1 MFTLHRNT
9 MSRQLSPPRSARPR
23 PWLALVL
30 LAPML
35 VARSAGQPASEYL
48 LRNWTTADG
57 LPDNTVRAIVE
68 TRDGYLWMGT
78 ANGLVRFDGIRFTT
92 FDPADTPGLPTAD
105 VYGLT
110 RDLQDGL
117 WLATR
122 RGVLRY
128 HNGTF
133 TSMPG
138 PQDGLQGAVFNI
150 VADARGGLWM
160 RSSTNLLRWTG
171 ERLEIAQPWPGG
183 PESVHRITSASD
195 GGLWFAARNGLWR
208 VRDGKAELV
217 ASGVA
222 PDLIAQGHDGRLWG
236 VVGQAQLALLA
247 GDQWKAV
254 AELPVRCRTL
264 WLSSNND
271 VWLGADSEGR
281 AFRWRDGVLT
291 EVGPPQGLQGNRA
304 IDFAEDREG
313 NIWLG
318 MNGAGLYR
326 LREKRL
332 SVFDRQHGF
341 GNTAMAG
348 VIEDAQG
355 GIFASCMGHGAYRM
369 VGDRF
374 EALLPDVGNTS
385 NRLTTALAPAASGG
399 TWVGMYYDELPR
411 MVDGRVVERI
421 GSGAGTRSLLV
432 DSAGDLWRGTRSAG
446 VEHFSG
452 HTVTRYAE
460 SNGLSFNNVY
470 SLAQDREGAIW
481 AGTEEGLNRIDRGR
495 IIQFGRTNGLGHQF
509 VTALC
514 VDSRGTLW
522 AGTLGGGLSGWTGGR
537 FVTISVN
544 EGLAD
549 DAVQQLIED
558 DLGHLW
564 IGTRAGLM
572 RVPVTMLHD
581 FLSGT
586 TRAVHGTLVGRSE
599 GLVRPNCWTE
609 YQPAGIKARDGRL
622 WICTGSGLVL
632 IDPRRFDT
640 PVSPPVAH
648 IEEVKVDADPPM
660 EVRGGG
666 DTLEV
671 PARAERLQIRYT
683 GISPSDPE
691 LVRFRYRLVGYDR
704 DWIEAG
710 RVRFAHY
717 AHVTPGGYQFEVQA
731 LNNHGVW
738 SKTAVLGLR
747 VRPAYWQTA
756 WFRGA
761 VGLGAMGILFA
772 GYRGGVARLE
782 RRRAEQEAFARRLID
797 SQEQDR
803 QRIASELHDGMGQSL
818 IVIKNRAALALTQMT
833 ASGPATAHLEEVSHM
848 ASAALQEVRAIAQN
862 LRPYQIDQFG
872 LTKAIA
878 SMVSQLA
885 ESSGM
890 EFKCDLDPIDDAL
903 PAGLEIG
910 FYRIA
915 QECVNNVV
923 KHSQARRATLQVRRN
938 ARTLCLT
945 VTDEG
950 CGFTPNPS
958 GPPSGFGLRNIVER
972 ARAMRGEANIHSS
985 PGRGTRVEVVIPGK
999 AS

>member
-1 MFTLHRNT
+1 MKRLLT
-9 MSRQLSPPRSARPR
+9 SPSAVRPPGR
-23 PWLALVL
+23 LWPAWGRWCLALLSSAHALCAAVD
-30 LAPML
+30 AP
-35 VARSAGQPASEYL
+35 RGYL

-92 FDPADTPGLPTAD
+92 FDPANTPGLPTAD

-117 WLATR
+117 WLTTR

-128 HNGTF
+128 HDGKF
-133 TSMPG
+133 TPMPR
-138 PQDGLQGAVFNI
+138 PQDGLQGGVFNI
-150 VADARGGLWM
+150 VADARGNVWM
-160 RSSTNLLRWTG
+160 RSHTNLVRWTG

-208 VRDGKAELV
+208 VRDTKAELI
-217 ASGVA
+217 A
-222 PDLIAQGHDGRLWG
+222 PGSAPELLAQGRDGRLWAIRG
-236 VVGQAQLALLA
+236 EAQLGLLEKE
-247 GDQWKAV
+247 GWKAV

-264 WLSSNND
+264 WVSSNND
-271 VWLGADSEGR
+271 VWLGADSAGR
-281 AFRWRDGVLT
+281 AFRWRQGELL
-291 EVGPPQGLQGNRA
+291 EIGPAQGLQGNRA

-332 SVFDRQHGF
+332 GVFDQQYGF
-341 GNTAMAG
+341 GNTAMAS
-348 VIEDAQG
+348 VVEDAHG

-369 VGDRF
+369 GGERF
-374 EALLPDVGNTS
+374 EPLLPGIGNTS

-399 TWVGMYYDELPR
+399 TWVGMFYDELPR
-411 MVDGRVVERI
+411 IVDGRVVERI
-421 GSGAGTRSLLV
+421 GSGSGTRSLLV
-432 DSAGDLWRGTRSAG
+432 DRTGDLWRGTRSAG

-452 HTVTRYAE
+452 SNVTRYAV

-470 SLAQDREGAIW
+470 SLAEDREGAIW
-481 AGTEEGLNRIDRGR
+481 AGTEEGLNRIHKGR
-495 IIQFGRTNGLGHQF
+495 ITQFGRTDGLGHHF
-509 VTALC
+509 ITTLC

-522 AGTLGGGLSGWTGGR
+522 AGTLGGGLSGRTGGR
-537 FVTISVN
+537 FVTITVN
-544 EGLAD
+544 DGLAD

-558 DLGHLW
+558 DLGNIW
-564 IGTRAGLM
+564 VGTRAGLM

-581 FLSGT
+581 FLNGR
-586 TRAVHGTLVGRSE
+586 TRAIYGALVGRSE
-599 GLVRPNCWTE
+599 GLVRPSCWTE

-632 IDPRRFDT
+632 IDPRRFDA
-640 PVSPPVAH
+640 PVPPPVVH
-648 IEEVKVDADPPM
+648 IEEVKLDADPPM
-660 EVRGGG
+660 EVHGGI
-666 DTLEV
+666 DSLEM
-671 PARAERLQIRYT
+671 PARAERLQVRYT

-738 SKTAVLGLR
+738 SKPAVLGLQ

-761 VGLGAMGILFA
+761 VVLGTIGVLFA
-772 GYRGGVARLE
+772 GYRGRVARLE
-782 RRRAEQEAFARRLID
+782 RRRADQEAFARRLID

-803 QRIASELHDGMGQSL
+803 RRIASELHDGLGQDL

-878 SMVSQLA
+878 SMVNQLA
-885 ESSGM
+885 ESSGI
-890 EFKCDLDPIDDAL
+890 EFNCDLEPIDDAL
-903 PAGLEIG
+903 PAGLDIG

-938 ARTLCLT
+938 ARTVNLT

-950 CGFTPNPS
+950 CGFAPNPS
-958 GPPSGFGLRNIVER
+958 GPPSGIGLRNIVER
-972 ARAMRGEANIHSS
+972 ARAMRGDANIHSS
-985 PGRGTRVEVVIPGK
+985 PGRGTRVEVVIPVK